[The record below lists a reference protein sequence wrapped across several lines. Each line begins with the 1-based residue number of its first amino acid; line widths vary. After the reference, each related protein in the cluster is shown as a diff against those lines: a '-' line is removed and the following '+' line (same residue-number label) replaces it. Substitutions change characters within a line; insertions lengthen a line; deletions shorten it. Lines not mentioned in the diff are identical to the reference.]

1 MVTNQLFGAEVNGGA
16 FDEAREA
23 CDEFIISSGDTPE
36 LFKFSEH
43 APDLI
48 ALLIEVFV
56 IIALGYPV
64 AFRRDTDIGSS
75 VLDRFDQHISI
86 IRFVG

>member
-1 MVTNQLFGAEVNGGA
+1 M
-16 FDEAREA
+16 FDEAHEA
-23 CDEFIISSGDTPE
+23 CDEFIISGGDTPE

-43 APDLI
+43 ALDLI

-64 AFRRDTDIGSS
+64 AFRRDTDFGSG
-75 VLDRFDQHISI
+75 VLDRFDQPISI